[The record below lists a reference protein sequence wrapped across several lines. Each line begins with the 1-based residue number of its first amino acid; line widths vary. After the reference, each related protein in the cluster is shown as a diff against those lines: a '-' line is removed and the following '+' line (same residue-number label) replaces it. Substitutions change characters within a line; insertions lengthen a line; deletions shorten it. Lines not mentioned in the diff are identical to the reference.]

1 MIQIFILV
9 LLLQQQL
16 PFVLGVEQVLLDLL
30 LQPACRLS
38 QDALL
43 QFAISQSVTHS
54 HQISPCD
61 VIGDSDSKVL
71 PGGSFSAGGS
81 VCWSLTCRRQYK
93 LAVWRGQD

>member
-1 MIQIFILV
+1 MIQILILV
-9 LLLQQQL
+9 WLLQQQL
-16 PFVLGVEQVLLDLL
+16 LFVLGVEQVLLDLL

-61 VIGDSDSKVL
+61 VIGNSDGEHNLIIPQSYLVAAL
-71 PGGSFSAGGS
+71 AQVGVFAG
-81 VCWSLTCRRQYK
+81 
-93 LAVWRGQD
+93 A

>member
-1 MIQIFILV
+1 MIQILILA

-16 PFVLGVEQVLLDLL
+16 LFVLGVEQVLLDLL

-54 HQISPCD
+54 HQIYD
-61 VIGDSDSKVL
+61 VIGDSDSTVL
-71 PGGSFSAGGS
+71 PGGSFSAGGC
-81 VCWSLTCRRQYK
+81 VCWSLTCWRQYK